1 MYTYKCIYIYV
12 ITLAII
18 TTVILMMFRTI
29 QLAQT
34 VFLLRPEFAMPVEVL
49 PRRQWSVANWLTMIK
64 HWVGT
69 N

>member
-49 PRRQWSVANWLTMIK
+49 PRRQ
-64 HWVGT
+64 
-69 N
+69 